1 MSTLQDLDTHLFSQM
16 QRLDNADLC
25 GDNLEKEIE
34 RTEALTKISKS
45 IVESATL
52 QLNAVKLKAEYLGL
66 KKGEMPALLEGGKP

>member
-25 GDNLEKEIE
+25 GDNLAKEIE
-34 RTEALTKISKS
+34 RTEALTKVSKS

-52 QLNAVKLKAEYLGL
+52 QLNAVKLKAEYIGL
-66 KKGEMPALLEGGKP
+66 KKGEMPALLEGVKP